1 MKMTRRLGLA
11 LGAVAALG
19 LFAGGTAS
27 SSLASTT
34 LGAGGSGTAIA
45 CPAIEGANST
55 IGCGGYP
62 IAWFPPNG
70 MMPGVTVSGQAM
82 LKGSGPKV
90 RDEAI
95 RMAVA
100 DAKDRAEVA
109 GEAGGMTLGRALAN
123 DPGAPCPP
131 LSGETKADVLIV
143 GGGYTGMWTAH
154 FLKEREPAL
163 DVVVLEQ
170 DICGGG
176 PSGRNGGFVNDLA
189 EEVETLLEVSGA
201 DGATARSE
209 EHTSE

>member
-1 MKMTRRLGLA
+1 VIEMKMTMRLGMA

-27 SSLASTT
+27 SSLATT
-34 LGAGGSGTAIA
+34 AIAGSGAGGSGTAIA

-70 MMPGVTVSGQAM
+70 TLPGVTVTGQAE

-100 DAKDRAEVA
+100 DAKDQAEVA
-109 GEAGGMTLGRALAN
+109 AEAAGMKLGQVISLQVSGSGYPYPLGAADAGSSSIGVASPACEKGAVCSPTVVPQPVQTFVSVTVTWALA
-123 DPGAPCPP
+123 
-131 LSGETKADVLIV
+131 
-143 GGGYTGMWTAH
+143 
-154 FLKEREPAL
+154 
-163 DVVVLEQ
+163 
-170 DICGGG
+170 
-176 PSGRNGGFVNDLA
+176 
-189 EEVETLLEVSGA
+189 
-201 DGATARSE
+201 
-209 EHTSE
+209 